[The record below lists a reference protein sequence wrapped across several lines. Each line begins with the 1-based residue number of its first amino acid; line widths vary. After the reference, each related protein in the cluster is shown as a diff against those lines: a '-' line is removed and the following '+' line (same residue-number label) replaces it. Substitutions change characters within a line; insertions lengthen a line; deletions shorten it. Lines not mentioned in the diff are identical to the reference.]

1 MEKIKLFII
10 DDHQIV
16 RDGLKALFD
25 KESGIFVIGESGGKD
40 SLKELFSKNL
50 PDVVLLDISLGDIS
64 GIDLLKEIQN
74 NFPSVHV
81 IMLSMYNDE
90 QVVFSAI
97 ESGAKGYLPKTT
109 SKEEI
114 IKAIKEVYNNKKYFN
129 EQITQIMLDGIVNQK
144 KKNVIKDDKPGIS
157 LLTNRE
163 IQLLKL
169 FAEGLTNQDIAQKLF
184 LSIRTVESHKT
195 HIMQKLELR
204 TAVELV
210 KFAIKNN
217 LADI

>member
-1 MEKIKLFII
+1 MENIKLFII

-25 KESGIFVIGESGGKD
+25 KESGILVIGESGGKD
-40 SLKELFSKNL
+40 SLKELFSHNL

-169 FAEGLTNQDIAQKLF
+169 FAEGLANQDIAQKLF

>member
-25 KESGIFVIGESGGKD
+25 KECGILVIGESGGKD
-40 SLKELFSKNL
+40 SLKELFSQNL

-81 IMLSMYNDE
+81 IMLSMYKDE

-129 EQITQIMLDGIVNQK
+129 EQITQIMLDGIVNQR
-144 KKNVIKDDKPGIS
+144 KKNSIKDEKPNIN

-169 FAEGLTNQDIAQKLF
+169 FAEGLTNQDIAQKLC